1 MVSKEDQPIR
11 VEVRCKTCGR
21 ILCYKMSAAS
31 GLVELKCQK
40 CGRTAVVNL
49 SLRRAKGKLDYR
61 TAKDIGTYIWRATA
75 LQSGRYAAGGPAS
88 PAIRGN
94 PDAGTDRLFQ
104 RGSGLCKGVPP
115 ASQSGPVPF
124 AGAAAACRF
133 RPELAGLQKTDRGRA
148 GTGGRRCRA
157 DGGGICCL

>member
-1 MVSKEDQPIR
+1 MVSNEDQPIR

-61 TAKDIGTYIWRATA
+61 TVKDMGTYIWRATV
-75 LQSGRYAAGGPAS
+75 S
-88 PAIRGN
+88 
-94 PDAGTDRLFQ
+94 
-104 RGSGLCKGVPP
+104 
-115 ASQSGPVPF
+115 
-124 AGAAAACRF
+124 
-133 RPELAGLQKTDRGRA
+133 
-148 GTGGRRCRA
+148 
-157 DGGGICCL
+157 

>member
-49 SLRRAKGKLDYR
+49 SLRRVKGKLDYR
-61 TAKDIGTYIWRATA
+61 TAKDMGTCIWRATV
-75 LQSGRYAAGGPAS
+75 S
-88 PAIRGN
+88 
-94 PDAGTDRLFQ
+94 
-104 RGSGLCKGVPP
+104 
-115 ASQSGPVPF
+115 
-124 AGAAAACRF
+124 
-133 RPELAGLQKTDRGRA
+133 
-148 GTGGRRCRA
+148 
-157 DGGGICCL
+157 

>member
-49 SLRRAKGKLDYR
+49 SLRRVKGKTR
-61 TAKDIGTYIWRATA
+61 
-75 LQSGRYAAGGPAS
+75 LQNG
-88 PAIRGN
+88 
-94 PDAGTDRLFQ
+94 
-104 RGSGLCKGVPP
+104 
-115 ASQSGPVPF
+115 
-124 AGAAAACRF
+124 
-133 RPELAGLQKTDRGRA
+133 
-148 GTGGRRCRA
+148 
-157 DGGGICCL
+157 